1 MQKKC
6 DLYLCEAVDASQLKV
21 IRLFD
26 QGFVCEAGTKLT
38 GYLSISVN
46 RVKLVAVVSDLRR
59 RQIPCYSVP
68 VEYRVDRVSFEAALE
83 VAKAHSIEQQ
93 LVVAENPA
101 QYPPLF
107 WSFVLGSRVATEN
120 KAGGVIMVD
129 RLDGHIWGL
138 EEYEEYMYDYNNV
151 F

>member
-6 DLYLCEAVDASQLKV
+6 DLYLCEAVDASQLNV

-26 QGFVCEAGTKLT
+26 KAFVCENGTKLS

-46 RVKLVAVVSDLRR
+46 RVKLVAVVSDFRR
-59 RQIPCYSVP
+59 RQIPCFSVP
-68 VEYRVDRVSFEAALE
+68 VEYREARISFEAALQI
-83 VAKAHSIEQQ
+83 AQAHAMEQG
-93 LVVAENPA
+93 LVGAENPTP
-101 QYPPLF
+101 YPPLF
-107 WSFVLGSRVATEN
+107 WSFVLVSKGATE
-120 KAGGVIMVD
+120 KKTGGVIMVD

-138 EEYEEYMYDYNNV
+138 EEYEEYMYDYNNL